1 MNIKFELIANEI
13 CEPVIKNIEKID
25 IDINSIAQTTAISAL
40 AEIQECIKNNEISDF
55 EVVEKIV
62 LIFDKYH
69 ISSGERHDF

>member
-13 CEPVIKNIEKID
+13 CEAVIKNIEKID

-69 ISSGERHDF
+69 IRSGERHDF

>member
-13 CEPVIKNIEKID
+13 CEAVIKNIEKID

>member
-13 CEPVIKNIEKID
+13 CEAVIKSIEKID
-25 IDINSIAQTTAISAL
+25 IDINSITQTTAISAL

-55 EVVEKIV
+55 EVIEKII

-69 ISSGERHDF
+69 ISSGARHDF

>member
-13 CEPVIKNIEKID
+13 CEAVIKNIEKID
-25 IDINSIAQTTAISAL
+25 IDINSIAQTTAISSL

>member
-13 CEPVIKNIEKID
+13 CEAVIKNIEKID

-62 LIFDKYH
+62 LLFDKYH